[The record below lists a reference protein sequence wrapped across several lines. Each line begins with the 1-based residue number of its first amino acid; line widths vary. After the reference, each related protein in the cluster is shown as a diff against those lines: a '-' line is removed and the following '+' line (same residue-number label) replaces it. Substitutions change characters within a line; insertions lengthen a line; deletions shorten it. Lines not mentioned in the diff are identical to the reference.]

1 VEEMVVEVVKEEDNS
16 LMEAAQKPEGGN
28 FLSM

>member
-16 LMEAAQKPEGGN
+16 LMVAAQKPESGN